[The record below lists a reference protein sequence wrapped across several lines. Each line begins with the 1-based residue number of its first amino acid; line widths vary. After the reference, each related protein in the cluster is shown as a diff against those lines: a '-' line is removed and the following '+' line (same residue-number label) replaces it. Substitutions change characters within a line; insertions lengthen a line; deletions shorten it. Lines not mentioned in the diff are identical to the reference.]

1 VSPAATT
8 VASSVEPLTEEEAA
22 DAEDYDPWQPFN
34 EHMFWF
40 NHRVLDRFL
49 MRPLATGWSKLLHV
63 SARRSIERLLVNI
76 EMPKRFANNLLQA
89 RPVGASR
96 ELARFVINSTA
107 GVAGLFDVASGVG
120 IRPSPAD
127 AGGTLA
133 MYGIGAGPYLV
144 LPTMPPLTVRDAIG
158 RAMDGALDPLS
169 YLVPLPLFAN
179 RGRSLF
185 TAMNERSLDLKFFAG
200 VEESVLDLYAA
211 ARNGY
216 LQRRRMVVR
225 VAKEERAA
233 EWRWALGPAEP
244 VRPVASLLPE
254 LSPELDDPT

>member
-1 VSPAATT
+1 
-8 VASSVEPLTEEEAA
+8 
-22 DAEDYDPWQPFN
+22 
-34 EHMFWF
+34 
-40 NHRVLDRFL
+40 
-49 MRPLATGWSKLLHV
+49 MRPLATGWSKLLHA